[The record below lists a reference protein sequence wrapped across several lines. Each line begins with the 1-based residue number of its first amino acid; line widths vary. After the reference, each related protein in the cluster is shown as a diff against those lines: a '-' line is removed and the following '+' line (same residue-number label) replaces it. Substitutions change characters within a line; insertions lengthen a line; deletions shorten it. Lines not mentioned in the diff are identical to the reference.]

1 LKTSLRLELYDSL
14 KSIIGVDRKN
24 ASYFSKLMALGL
36 AGAIE
41 SVAGSPFDVLKTRM
55 MAYEGS
61 KKRGFRFYASEMIKK
76 KNLQDFIMELK

>member
-1 LKTSLRLELYDSL
+1 MKTSLRLELYDSL

-55 MAYEGS
+55 MAY
-61 KKRGFRFYASEMIKK
+61 
-76 KNLQDFIMELK
+76 